1 MKEKIKTYI
10 FGNPLL
16 SFDSIPIKLIPELK
30 NRFPQIDFIQKD
42 PNENLKPDNKEL
54 VIIDTVMGI
63 KEVKEFKDIEKIET
77 ENIYSPHD
85 FDLAFNIKLLQ
96 KIGELE
102 KVTIFGVPPKIKK
115 QEAFNQLSCLI
126 ENYLNSRSS

>member
-1 MKEKIKTYI
+1 MKEKIKIYI

-42 PNENLKPDNKEL
+42 PNENLKPNNKEL
-54 VIIDTVMGI
+54 VIIDTAMGI
-63 KEVKEFKDIEKIET
+63 KEVKEFEDIEKIET

-126 ENYLNSRSS
+126 ENYSNSRSS